1 MIDVGD
7 DREIADVIHLHRVFT
22 VAAKPRLKKRVPAGT
37 LCSIG
42 QKARILADFA
52 QIITDFDDI
61 EEVMTEFAFLVQQ
74 YRNQFV
80 IKRFEFGVGIHIKNL
95 DVDSEFFHKRKQ
107 GQFHFL
113 TEMAIGT

>member
-1 MIDVGD
+1 
-7 DREIADVIHLHRVFT
+7 VIHLHRVFT

-61 EEVMTEFAFLVQQ
+61 KEVMTEFASLVQQ
-74 YRNQFV
+74 HRNQFV
-80 IKRFEFGVGIHIKNL
+80 IKRFEFGVSIDIENFKVNPK
-95 DVDSEFFHKRKQ
+95 F
-107 GQFHFL
+107 
-113 TEMAIGT
+113 